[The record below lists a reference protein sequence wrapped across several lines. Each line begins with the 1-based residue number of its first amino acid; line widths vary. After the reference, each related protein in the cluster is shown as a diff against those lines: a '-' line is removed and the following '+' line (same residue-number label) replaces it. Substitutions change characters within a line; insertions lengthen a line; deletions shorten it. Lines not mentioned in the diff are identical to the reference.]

1 MSDKYK
7 VYLRGNHYWVWS
19 PIVSDLLK
27 NLGGR
32 RIGAEYR
39 FPRMRWVLRRLI
51 DTIGKK
57 YLAFH
62 KDVAADYTYLGSPA
76 EFFMGETITKLLKPW
91 QITAVRF
98 LLTRTHKSALLNMDP
113 GLGKTRTSIVA
124 CKVLDAKKIL
134 VIAPKSFLP
143 GWQYEI
149 GLVDKGA
156 AEIYHRKVGG
166 NVKWSLSNYD
176 TVVDYAE
183 EYARQKWDVI
193 IIDESLSLKNRKSDR
208 AKTLGRLRKST
219 EHLWMLSG
227 SPVSKFADDLFK
239 QLQVLVPDAF
249 TSYWRFAEL
258 YCVIERGP
266 WATKVVGNKSGID
279 LRDEFADIIFTVK
292 EHELDLDKPEM
303 RQEMLI
309 APMVPKQR
317 EIFDAFNR
325 DFCVELESGTLQTEN
340 VAAKLTYLQQIVS
353 HPVNVDIAWPHGSG
367 KLEILLDALLSERIQ
382 LPVIIWTW
390 WKESANEIL
399 HALQPHYKTGLV
411 TGAAEAPRDSIKLF
425 QANKLEILILSLGV
439 GRYGHTFNNARSAVY
454 YDRTFDMDAFIQ
466 SQQRIA
472 GGIRGVGL
480 EFTPTTYTI
489 KTPMSTDDLIEE
501 NLTKKAFSF
510 AHVAQ
515 HDLLSMLKKLSVR

>member
-7 VYLRGNHYWVWS
+7 VYLRDNYYWVWS

-32 RIGAEYR
+32 RVGAEYR

-62 KDVAADYTYLGSPA
+62 KDVAADYFGIYP
-76 EFFMGETITKLLKPW
+76 EFFLGDYPTSLLKPW
-91 QITAVRF
+91 QQDAVRF

-124 CKVLDAKKIL
+124 CKVLDVKKIL

-156 AEIYHRKVGG
+156 VEIYHRRVGG
-166 NVKWSLSNYD
+166 KVKWSLANYE
-176 TVVDYAE
+176 TVSDFADKYLG
-183 EYARQKWDVI
+183 QKWDVV
-193 IIDESLSLKNRKSDR
+193 IIDESLALKNRKAVR
-208 AKTLGRLRKST
+208 AKLLGRLRKST
-219 EHLWMLSG
+219 EYLWALSG

-239 QLQVLVPDAF
+239 QLQILAPDAF

-292 EHELDLDKPEM
+292 EHELNLDKPEM

-309 APMVPKQR
+309 APMLPKQR
-317 EIFDAFNR
+317 EIFDKFNR
-325 DFCVELESGTLQTEN
+325 DFCVELESGRLQTEN
-340 VAAKLTYLQQIVS
+340 VAAKLTYLQQITS

-367 KLEILLDALLSERIQ
+367 KLEILLDALLTEHIR
-382 LPVIIWTW
+382 LPAIIWTW
-390 WKESANEIL
+390 WKESAKEIL
-399 HALQPHYKTGLV
+399 HALQPHYKVGVV
-411 TGAAEAPRDSIKLF
+411 TGSEEVPRDAIKLF

-439 GRYGHTFNNARSAVY
+439 GRYGHTFNNACSAIY

-480 EFTPTTYTI
+480 SYVPTTYTI

-515 HDLLSMLKKLSVR
+515 HDLLSMLQKLFVR